1 MLKAGWASTGIF
13 FYLAFTMSTPEKI
26 TSPSTAPGVVSASL
40 LRVLGEV
47 SSGTGEG
54 WEPGGILHTVPVLQ
68 LTSH

>member
-1 MLKAGWASTGIF
+1 MARSSA
-13 FYLAFTMSTPEKI
+13 
-26 TSPSTAPGVVSASL
+26 GVVAASL